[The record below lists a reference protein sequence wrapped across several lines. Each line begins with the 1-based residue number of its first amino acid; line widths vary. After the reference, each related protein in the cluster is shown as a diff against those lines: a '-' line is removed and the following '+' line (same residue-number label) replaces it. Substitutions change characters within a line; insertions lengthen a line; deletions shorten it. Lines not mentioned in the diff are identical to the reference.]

1 MSENRGYDIRSILNE
16 MRQEYWQGLSEKTE
30 VQEDLLE
37 CITFL
42 LGGEIYAFETIH
54 ASEVIRVPK
63 LIRVPGVKGLIT
75 GIFNLR
81 GEIIAAMDIRPLLGL
96 PAVPLDVAARII
108 VIKGESFTTGIIV
121 ESVQGVHPLPLDQFE
136 AVVKSVDPAAREFLR
151 GQISLEGDMT
161 ILLDLKRL
169 LASQSLIVDN

>member
-1 MSENRGYDIRSILNE
+1 MSENKGYDIRSILNE
-16 MRQEYWQGLSEKTE
+16 MQEEYWQGLSEKTE

-37 CITFL
+37 CITFIM
-42 LGGEIYAFETIH
+42 GGETYAFETNY

-81 GEIIAAMDIRPLLGL
+81 GEIIAAMDIRSLLGL
-96 PAVPLDVAARII
+96 QAVPLDNAARII
-108 VIKGESFTTGIIV
+108 VIKGEIFTTGIIV
-121 ESVQGVHPLPLDQFE
+121 ESVRGVHPLPLDQFQ

-151 GQISLEGDMT
+151 GQISIAGDMT
-161 ILLDLKRL
+161 VLLDLKRL
-169 LASQSLIVDN
+169 LASQTLIVDN

>member
-16 MRQEYWQGLSEKTE
+16 MQQEYWQGLSEKTE

-37 CITFL
+37 CITFIM
-42 LGGEIYAFETIH
+42 GGETYAFETIY

-96 PAVPLDVAARII
+96 PAASLDFAARIV

-121 ESVQGVHPLPLDQFE
+121 ESVKGVHPLPLDQFE

-151 GQISLEGDMT
+151 GQISLDGDIT

-169 LASQSLIVDN
+169 LASQVLVVDN

>member
-1 MSENRGYDIRSILNE
+1 MSEKIGYDIRSILNE
-16 MRQEYWQGLSEKTE
+16 MQQEYWQGLSEKIE

-37 CITFL
+37 CVTFI
-42 LGGEIYAFETIH
+42 LGGEIYAFETVS

-96 PAVPLDVAARII
+96 PAGPLDSAARII
-108 VIKGESFTTGIIV
+108 VIKGESFNTGIIV

-151 GQISLEGDMT
+151 GQISLEGEMT

-169 LASQSLIVDN
+169 LASQTLIIDN